1 MMRVLPFCAMA
12 LLLVTVL
19 PAAAILGGSTA
30 EKQIFDQLNQERQKA
45 GLAALEWNELVAE
58 AARRHA
64 TMLAENGELSHQ
76 FPGEPSLPERLG
88 ATGARFTSSA
98 ENIAR
103 MEHVED
109 VHLALMNSPGH
120 RANILSPKYNAAG
133 IGVVERQGRVYVA
146 QDFAFVV
153 PAYSE
158 AEFSTAFAEGL
169 NESRKASGFRPLE
182 TRNDAYFHDLACST
196 DGEAS
201 SLAGQVSGSY
211 VVVFNSSEPHRLP
224 EKMQRAV
231 AVPGYRRIS
240 FGVCF
245 RPDKEHGYGNFWVVA
260 AFGS

>member
-1 MMRVLPFCAMA
+1 MMRLFLVWATAF
-12 LLLVTVL
+12 LLVTGARA
-19 PAAAILGGSTA
+19 PAISSASPA
-30 EKQIFDQLNQERQKA
+30 EKQIFEQLNQERGKA
-45 GLAALEWNELVAE
+45 GLPALEWNELAAA
-58 AARRHA
+58 AARKHA
-64 TMLAENGELSHQ
+64 ALLAENAELSHQ
-76 FPGEPSLPERLG
+76 FAGEASLPERLG
-88 ATGARFTSSA
+88 AAGLRFTSSA
-98 ENIAR
+98 ENVAR
-103 MEHVED
+103 TEHVED

-153 PAYSE
+153 PVYSE
-158 AEFSTAFAEGL
+158 AEFSAAFAEGF
-169 NESRKASGFRPLE
+169 NESRKASGFPPLE
-182 TRNDAYFHDLACST
+182 ARNDLYYHDLACST
-196 DGEAS
+196 EGDAA

-224 EKMQRAV
+224 EKMQRAA
-231 AVPGYRRIS
+231 AVPGYRRMS